1 MFKKQVLLAGFLLL
15 SVLSK
20 AQSGKPFYYESISN
34 DSKSID
40 FVFGFYP
47 STYSYNETKDVDGFT
62 SIKTAVINN
71 AKRNDLKWNDYK
83 IMILLRTGKM
93 LRSYST
99 VAKDGDYACN
109 YTVDGG
115 TTHYQYFCF
124 HNKFTNEDIDKVWLI
139 MGDDQIFNLV
149 YDKNDE
155 K

>member
-71 AKRNDLKWNDYK
+71 AKRNDLKWND
-83 IMILLRTGKM
+83 
-93 LRSYST
+93 
-99 VAKDGDYACN
+99 
-109 YTVDGG
+109 
-115 TTHYQYFCF
+115 
-124 HNKFTNEDIDKVWLI
+124 
-139 MGDDQIFNLV
+139 
-149 YDKNDE
+149 
-155 K
+155 